1 MEESRIIIK
10 PVVAQQFEHSM
21 KHGRIFFLSAPCGFG
36 KTVVAEELLRG
47 RKVRRMQ
54 AEKPDFERA
63 ETDPDWKIL
72 LVDDLQL
79 MQEEEQQRLCE
90 LIRKKTERRF
100 VLLSR
105 GVPPGCLL
113 AFGYTVLMTVVDADG
128 LLFDRED
135 IRTLFRN
142 RQVEVTDSE
151 ISAILKKSIGYPM
164 GVELTAQLMAGGRSF
179 TPGLVAQAYRE
190 VFRYFEAAVYR
201 RFDLPI
207 RRLLLEMA
215 PFDRFDMAILTWGSC
230 WSGCRVIRPCCAMT
244 ASPGFISGR
253 SSGNSCCGRWSGN
266 TRRSSAVPS
275 IAAAACTMNCGMIIP
290 TRWSATPA
298 VESIPGCRTF

>member
-1 MEESRIIIK
+1 M
-10 PVVAQQFEHSM
+10 
-21 KHGRIFFLSAPCGFG
+21 
-36 KTVVAEELLRG
+36 VAEELIRG
-47 RKVRRMQ
+47 RKIRRMQ

-90 LIRKKTERRF
+90 LIRKNTERRF

-113 AFGYTVLMTVVDADG
+113 AFGYTGLMTVVDADG

-215 PFDRFDMAILTWGSC
+215 PFDRFDMEMARMV
-230 WSGCRVIRPCCAMT
+230 SGNPHVGELLEWLQSHTTMLRYDGIA
-244 ASPGFISGR
+244 GFISGR
-253 SSGNSCCGRWSGN
+253 SSGNFCCGRWSGN